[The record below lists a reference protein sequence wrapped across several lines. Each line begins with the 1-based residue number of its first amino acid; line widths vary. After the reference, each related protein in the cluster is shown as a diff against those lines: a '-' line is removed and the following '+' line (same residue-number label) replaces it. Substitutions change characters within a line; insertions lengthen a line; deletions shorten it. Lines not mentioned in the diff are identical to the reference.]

1 MDKFIPV
8 ITIDGTS
15 GVGKGTIS
23 AMLAT
28 YLNWHYLDS
37 GALYRITA
45 YASHHNNTD
54 IENEQKIADL
64 ARNLIIDFQA
74 SGEILLDNQDIST
87 FIRTEQVGMMA
98 SKIAAYPGLRQVLL
112 DKQRSFCKSP
122 GLVADGR
129 DMGTTIFP
137 NAKLKI
143 FLTASAQERGKRRYK
158 QLKDKETHANMSGS
172 NLLQQNELNL
182 ADIIR
187 KIEERDHQD
196 MNRASSPLKPAH
208 DAVIIDTTSLTIDE
222 VFNQVLAHYNKSE

>member
-1 MDKFIPV
+1 
-8 ITIDGTS
+8 
-15 GVGKGTIS
+15 
-23 AMLAT
+23 
-28 YLNWHYLDS
+28 
-37 GALYRITA
+37 
-45 YASHHNNTD
+45 
-54 IENEQKIADL
+54 
-64 ARNLIIDFQA
+64 
-74 SGEILLDNQDIST
+74 
-87 FIRTEQVGMMA
+87 MMA